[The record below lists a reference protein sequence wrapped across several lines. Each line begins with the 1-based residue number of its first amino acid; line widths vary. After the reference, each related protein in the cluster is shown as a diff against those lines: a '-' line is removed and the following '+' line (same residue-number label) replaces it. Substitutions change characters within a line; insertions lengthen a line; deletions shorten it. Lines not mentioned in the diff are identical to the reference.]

1 MIIIGADFHPEFQEI
16 ASVNTDTGEYEE
28 KRLTHPEEAEQ
39 FYRSLMYRKNKNS
52 FLKGQGRFECNS
64 MEKGG

>member
-39 FYRSLMYRKNKNS
+39 FYRSLASAERLCVLVPS
-52 FLKGQGRFECNS
+52 EEIDRAGGRR
-64 MEKGG
+64 